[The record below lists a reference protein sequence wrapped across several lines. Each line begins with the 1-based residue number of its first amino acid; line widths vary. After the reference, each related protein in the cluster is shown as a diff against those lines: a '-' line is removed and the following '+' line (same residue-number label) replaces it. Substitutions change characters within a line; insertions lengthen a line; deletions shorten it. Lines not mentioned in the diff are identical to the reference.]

1 MSDKIHYLSDEELNS
16 LIGDVETEKLIEAPA
31 DLDRKVIA
39 VITSSERRK
48 TVDFYKYCA
57 RVGFAVAAAIA
68 LICIVPYIPEFKVQV
83 PARADSFVSEEVPSR
98 EEVLSSKEIKSREEV
113 LSKGN
118 RQNYLEETESYIE
131 SQIKSWFE

>member
-16 LIGDVETEKLIEAPA
+16 LIGDVEAEKLIEAPA
-31 DLDRKVIA
+31 DLDKKVIA

-68 LICIVPYIPEFKVQV
+68 LICIVPYIPEFKVEM
-83 PARADSFVSEEVPSR
+83 PNRADSFVSEDVPSR
-98 EEVLSSKEIKSREEV
+98 EEVLSSKEIKSKEEV

-118 RQNYLEETESYIE
+118 RLSYLEETESYIE
-131 SQIKSWFE
+131 SQINSLLD